1 MSSVSVRTG
10 RSQQISGDALW
21 KERAGSLELEDG
33 CKSAEGRGGGGGW
46 AHQTLEHMQ
55 YRGLRTQVWR
65 AEEAQ
70 VQVTLASFSLTAC
83 FHSKPSQASCANSSL
98 GEDPEKTLR

>member
-1 MSSVSVRTG
+1 MGAREQKKEEEEVGRTKHW
-10 RSQQISGDALW
+10 SI
-21 KERAGSLELEDG
+21 
-33 CKSAEGRGGGGGW
+33 
-46 AHQTLEHMQ
+46 TQ

-83 FHSKPSQASCANSSL
+83 FHSKPNQASCANSSL
-98 GEDPEKTLR
+98 GEDPEQTLR